1 MRVSPR
7 QALAGK
13 PRLNLTAVLTVYAL
27 LLALGLGLGS
37 AYAVLKEDPPFG
49 VLRLGPWRAWLKLGS
64 TDADPYMRA
73 IVARRGDIPLATG
86 EGVELVAR
94 IDSQGRK
101 LDATCSY
108 RIGPVTP
115 PARLW
120 TMTIYDRMNNLPTTE
135 LGRRSFTSGEIIRNA
150 DDKFVINLSRDL
162 QPGNWIQLPPAGSF
176 NIVLRLYDTPGAG
189 GSNLDAGSLPT
200 IERVGCA
207 S

>member
-7 QALAGK
+7 QAHAGK
-13 PRLNLTAVLTVYAL
+13 PRLNLTAVLIVYAF

-49 VLRLGPWRAWLKLGS
+49 VLRLGPWQTWLKLGS

-86 EGVELVAR
+86 EGVALIAR
-94 IDSQGRK
+94 FDNQGRRF
-101 LDATCSY
+101 DTSCSY
-108 RIGPVTP
+108 RVGSVTP

-120 TMTIYDRMNNLPTTE
+120 TMTIYDRANNLAVTD
-135 LGRRSFTSGEIIRNA
+135 LGRRGFTSGEIIRNA
-150 DDKFVINLSRDL
+150 DNKFVITLSRDL
-162 QPGNWIQLPPAGSF
+162 QPGNWIQLPAAGSF
-176 NIVLRLYDTPGAG
+176 NIVLRLYDTPGAA

-200 IERVGCA
+200 IERVGCP